1 MCLTKKTGDAP
12 LAPVRA
18 EVLSGF
24 ERVKKL
30 TAGHGFADVT
40 AVVTA
45 PFGGQLNAG
54 VRGQVGIKPTD
65 TTSFFGFAEATLKQ
79 VQAGLGFAVNW

>member
-1 MCLTKKTGDAP
+1 M
-12 LAPVRA
+12 
-18 EVLSGF
+18 LSGL

-30 TAGHGFADVT
+30 TAGHGFADIT
-40 AVVTA
+40 AVISA
-45 PFGGQLNAG
+45 PHGGQLNAG

-79 VQAGLGFAVNW
+79 VQAGLGFGVNW